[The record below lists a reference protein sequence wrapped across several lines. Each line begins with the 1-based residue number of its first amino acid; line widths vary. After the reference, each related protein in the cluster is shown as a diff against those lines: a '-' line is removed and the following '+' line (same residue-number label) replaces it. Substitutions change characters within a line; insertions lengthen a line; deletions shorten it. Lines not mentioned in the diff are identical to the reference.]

1 MKKFLLLIALIISG
15 VGFVNAQ
22 NVYEGYY
29 EIVGPL
35 QFTVTSLEPAECS
48 VTGYDGSPTDIIIP
62 ATVTFGETELEVTS
76 IGDDAFRDCSSLTG
90 IEIPSGV
97 TSIGGFAF
105 EGCSS
110 LINISFGE
118 DSQLTS
124 IELYA
129 FYGCHSLT
137 SIEIPSGAPSIGEH
151 AFMNC
156 SSLTNI
162 SFGENSQ
169 LTSIGSSAF
178 WYCSSLTSIE
188 IPSGVTSIGYNAF
201 EGCYSLTNISFG
213 ENSQLTSIGEHA
225 FSGCS
230 SLTSIEI
237 PSGVTEIGNY
247 VFAFV
252 DEWGN
257 SNGESN
263 LESVTFGEDSQLT
276 SIGNCAFAGCPLLTN
291 IEIPSGVTSIGEY
304 AFLGCS
310 SLTNIS
316 FGEDS
321 QLSSIGS
328 SAFNGCSSLTNI
340 SFGEDSQLTSIGS
353 EVFMDCSSLTGIDI
367 PSGVTSIGDAAFS
380 GCSSLTSVSFGDNSQ
395 LASIGWGAFKE
406 CYGLTSIEI
415 PSGVTSIGWSVFY
428 GCSNLT
434 SVTFG
439 DNSQLASIGDEAF
452 YGCSNL
458 TSVTFGENSQLNYI
472 GDGAFSWTCI
482 TSIDIPSSV
491 TYLGVAA
498 FAHAL
503 GGPSPDDFVHS
514 ESNVYLSVIT
524 FGENSQLAFI
534 GDGAFYSCS
543 ALKSI
548 EIPSGVTAIGNYAF
562 YSCSALKSIEIPSGV
577 TSIGRYAFSGC
588 SNLKSIEI
596 PSGVTSI
603 ERDAFSGCS
612 NLKSVS
618 FEDNSQLTSIGD
630 WAFGSCSGLT
640 GFELPSNV
648 TKIGDA
654 AFAGCT
660 GLETITVSEDN
671 DVFDSRD
678 NCNAIIKTSENKLV
692 VGCKNT
698 IIPNSVT
705 SIGDFAFYDC
715 YFLTNIE
722 IPSGVT
728 AIGNYAFSD
737 CSNLTSVTFGENS
750 QLASIGECTFRSC
763 SSLTSIEIPSN
774 VTSIADYAFQDCLS
788 LISLTFGDNSKLS
801 YIGDGAFADCHI
813 TSIEI
818 PSGVTMIGND
828 PFGLCSYI
836 ISYMETPIV
845 FELYSWVETLFIF
858 VPESS
863 VEDYESTYPWSN
875 HEILP
880 IDPASVNVTV
890 NDEEA
895 GSVVGAG
902 DYCKSMVIRLLAT
915 PNRGYD
921 FVGWKED
928 GEIVSTDSDYYF
940 TLYGDRNLE
949 AVFELSKYWHPDLHL
964 YPNTMNMITE
974 VKVDGELQN
983 STLLEVGAFCG
994 DELRGSGR
1002 IQYNAAADKYIA
1014 YISVMGETDDQ
1025 IKFRLFDHETYQE
1038 LSHASLSVLPFE
1050 TNAIVGTVT
1059 EPYLTEFS
1067 STARVTVTV
1076 NPSDA
1081 GYVEGAGDYPIG
1093 SLVSLKA
1100 TNYLPYLFE
1109 SWTINGEVVGTTK
1122 TYNFVATESV
1132 NIKANFT
1139 CSQRTELSSGWNWTS
1154 FHTFIYGYNGLLALE
1169 LSLGDYG
1176 LHIKNQN
1183 SFVTNHNGTWYGS
1196 LTSVDVEQMYII
1208 RVSEDFTLVLNGL
1221 VVNPENY
1228 KISLT
1233 KNWKWIGYPVSVEM
1247 PVAEAFSGI
1256 SPSEGDVVKTQGEFA
1271 MYNEGIGWSGNLT
1284 KMKPG
1289 KGYMYYNNSNSTKT
1303 LTYPTPSSGQS
1314 RSVETEDEITH
1325 WIADNTKY
1333 PGNMNMVAV
1342 LNVDGNELGANYE
1355 IAAFAGE
1362 ELRGNARPIY
1372 IEALGR
1378 YMVFLTINGEES
1390 ENLKFKYYN
1399 EETDEEFDI
1408 TENIMFS
1415 MNAVVGSVDEPY
1427 VFNCNINDE
1436 ANNTAEIEVYP
1447 NPVNAG
1453 EEINLGMTYDKVEI
1467 YNAIGAK
1474 IAEYNNVNKLAQIE
1488 IAGVYVIKAT
1498 IGGEVKYD
1506 RLIVQ

>member
-15 VGFVNAQ
+15 VGFVSAQ
-22 NVYEGYY
+22 YVGNNTIIDYDGYS
-29 EIVGPL
+29 L
-35 QFTVTSLEPAECS
+35 QFTVTSVEPAECELIS
-48 VTGYDGSPTDIIIP
+48 YDGSPTDIIIP

-76 IGDDAFRDCSSLTG
+76 IGNYAFYECSSLTSIEIPSG
-90 IEIPSGV
+90 VTSIGSEAFNACSSLTSIEIPSGV
-97 TSIGGFAF
+97 TSIGGSAF
-105 EGCSS
+105 
-110 LINISFGE
+110 
-118 DSQLTS
+118 
-124 IELYA
+124 
-129 FYGCHSLT
+129 
-137 SIEIPSGAPSIGEH
+137 SG
-151 AFMNC
+151 C

-169 LTSIGSSAF
+169 LTSIVDGAF
-178 WYCSSLTSIE
+178 YGCSSLTSIE
-188 IPSGVTSIGYNAF
+188 IPSGVTSIGGYAF
-201 EGCYSLTNISFG
+201 YGCSSLTIIEIPSGVTSIGNGVFGDCYSLTGIEIPSG
-213 ENSQLTSIGEHA
+213 VTSIGDVA
-225 FSGCS
+225 FYGCS

-237 PSGVTEIGNY
+237 PSGVT
-247 VFAFV
+247 
-252 DEWGN
+252 
-257 SNGESN
+257 
-263 LESVTFGEDSQLT
+263 
-276 SIGNCAFAGCPLLTN
+276 
-291 IEIPSGVTSIGEY
+291 
-304 AFLGCS
+304 
-310 SLTNIS
+310 
-316 FGEDS
+316 
-321 QLSSIGS
+321 
-328 SAFNGCSSLTNI
+328 
-340 SFGEDSQLTSIGS
+340 SIGS
-353 EVFMDCSSLTGIDI
+353 EAFRDC
-367 PSGVTSIGDAAFS
+367 FS
-380 GCSSLTSVSFGDNSQ
+380 
-395 LASIGWGAFKE
+395 
-406 CYGLTSIEI
+406 LTSIEI
-415 PSGVTSIGWSVFY
+415 PSGVTSIG
-428 GCSNLT
+428 
-434 SVTFG
+434 
-439 DNSQLASIGDEAF
+439 
-452 YGCSNL
+452 
-458 TSVTFGENSQLNYI
+458 
-472 GDGAFSWTCI
+472 
-482 TSIDIPSSV
+482 SS
-491 TYLGVAA
+491 
-498 FAHAL
+498 
-503 GGPSPDDFVHS
+503 
-514 ESNVYLSVIT
+514 
-524 FGENSQLAFI
+524 
-534 GDGAFYSCS
+534 AFYSCS
-543 ALKSI
+543 SLRFIRCHAAEVPTTGEMPLGDCYSIQNIQVPEASVDDYKAASYWNEYNITKIYPYFIGEELVVDYDGYSLKYTAMEDYRCSVTCYAQPSEPTSI
-548 EIPSGVTAIGNYAF
+548 TIPTTVTFGEIELEVTSIGGYAF
-562 YSCSALKSIEIPSGV
+562 NGCSSLTSIEIPSGV
-577 TSIGRYAFSGC
+577 TSIGDAAFYSCKNLKNIDIPNSVISILGNAFSEC
-588 SNLKSIEI
+588 SNLKSLEVPENVAEI
-596 PSGVTSI
+596 GRGIISNCNNI
-603 ERDAFSGCS
+603 ERITVD
-612 NLKSVS
+612 
-618 FEDNSQLTSIGD
+618 EDN
-630 WAFGSCSGLT
+630 
-640 GFELPSNV
+640 V
-648 TKIGDA
+648 
-654 AFAGCT
+654 
-660 GLETITVSEDN
+660 
-671 DVFDSRD
+671 VFDSRD

-692 VGCKNT
+692 IGCKNT
-698 IIPNSVT
+698 IIPSSVTSIGDYAFASSNIAELVIPNSVT
-705 SIGDFAFYDC
+705 SIGDFVFISSS
-715 YFLTNIE
+715 LTNIE
-722 IPSGVT
+722 ISNSVTSMGDYAFQGCHELVSVAFEEGSQLSSFGLAPFYGCDELRNVELPSGIT
-728 AIGNYAFSD
+728 EIGSSAFSG
-737 CSNLTSVTFGENS
+737 CSSLTNISFGENS
-750 QLASIGECTFRSC
+750 QLTSIGG
-763 SSLTSIEIPSN
+763 N
-774 VTSIADYAFQDCLS
+774 AFYGCYNL
-788 LISLTFGDNSKLS
+788 
-801 YIGDGAFADCHI
+801 

-818 PSGVTMIGND
+818 PSGVTSIGGRAFFNCYSLWNINFED
-828 PFGLCSYI
+828 ESQLSVIGGEAFRECYMLTNIEIPAGVTEIGYLALSGIAHI
-836 ISYMETPIV
+836 ICRKGTPIMLSGD
-845 FELYSWVETLFIF
+845 FSEYNATIF

-902 DYCKSMVIRLLAT
+902 DYCKSMEIRLLAT

-928 GEIVSTDSDYYF
+928 GEIVSIDSDYYF

-1025 IKFRLFDHETYQE
+1025 IKFRLFDHEIYQE

-1050 TNAIVGTVT
+1050 TNAVVGTVT

-1139 CSQRTELSSGWNWTS
+1139 CSQRTELSAGWNWTS

-1183 SFVTNHNGTWYGS
+1183 SFVTNHNGAWYGS

-1228 KISLT
+1228 HITLT

-1247 PVAEAFSGI
+1247 SVAEALSGI
-1256 SPSEGDVVKTQGEFA
+1256 TPSDGDVVKTQGEFA

-1289 KGYMYYNNSNSTKT
+1289 KGYMYYNNSNSNKT

-1325 WIADNTKY
+1325 WTADDTKY
-1333 PGNMNMVAV
+1333 PSNMNMVAV
-1342 LNVDGNELGANYE
+1342 LNVDGNELEANYE

-1372 IEALGR
+1372 IESLDR
-1378 YMVFLTINGEES
+1378 YMLFLTISGEET

-1436 ANNTAEIEVYP
+1436 ANNTADIEMYP

-1488 IAGVYVIKAT
+1488 MTGVYVIKAT

>member
-1 MKKFLLLIALIISG
+1 MTGIEIPSG
-15 VGFVNAQ
+15 
-22 NVYEGYY
+22 
-29 EIVGPL
+29 
-35 QFTVTSLEPAECS
+35 
-48 VTGYDGSPTDIIIP
+48 
-62 ATVTFGETELEVTS
+62 VTS
-76 IGDDAFRDCSSLTG
+76 IGDYAFNECSNLTSVSFGENSQLTSIGGYAFNGCYSLTG

-97 TSIGGFAF
+97 TSIGDA
-105 EGCSS
+105 
-110 LINISFGE
+110 
-118 DSQLTS
+118 
-124 IELYA
+124 A
-129 FYGCHSLT
+129 FY
-137 SIEIPSGAPSIGEH
+137 
-151 AFMNC
+151 
-156 SSLTNI
+156 
-162 SFGENSQ
+162 
-169 LTSIGSSAF
+169 
-178 WYCSSLTSIE
+178 
-188 IPSGVTSIGYNAF
+188 
-201 EGCYSLTNISFG
+201 
-213 ENSQLTSIGEHA
+213 
-225 FSGCS
+225 
-230 SLTSIEI
+230 
-237 PSGVTEIGNY
+237 
-247 VFAFV
+247 
-252 DEWGN
+252 
-257 SNGESN
+257 
-263 LESVTFGEDSQLT
+263 
-276 SIGNCAFAGCPLLTN
+276 
-291 IEIPSGVTSIGEY
+291 
-304 AFLGCS
+304 
-310 SLTNIS
+310 
-316 FGEDS
+316 
-321 QLSSIGS
+321 
-328 SAFNGCSSLTNI
+328 GCSSLTNI
-340 SFGEDSQLTSIGS
+340 SFGEDSQLTSIEGYA
-353 EVFMDCSSLTGIDI
+353 FNGCSSLTGIEI
-367 PSGVTSIGDAAFS
+367 PSGVTSIGSSAFYE
-380 GCSSLTSVSFGDNSQ
+380 CSSLTSVSFGENSQ
-395 LASIGWGAFKE
+395 LTSIGGNAFSY
-406 CYGLTSIEI
+406 CYNLTSIEI
-415 PSGVTSIGWSVFY
+415 PSGVTSIGDCAFES
-428 GCSNLT
+428 SSLT
-434 SVTFG
+434 SVSFG
-439 DNSQLASIGDEAF
+439 ENSQLASIGNSAF
-452 YGCSNL
+452 YDCNL
-458 TSVTFGENSQLNYI
+458 KN
-472 GDGAFSWTCI
+472 
-482 TSIDIPSSV
+482 IDIPNSV
-491 TYLGVAA
+491 TSIGNYA
-498 FAHAL
+498 F
-503 GGPSPDDFVHS
+503 GG
-514 ESNVYLSVIT
+514 
-524 FGENSQLAFI
+524 
-534 GDGAFYSCS
+534 CS
-543 ALKSI
+543 KLKSI
-548 EIPSGVTAIGNYAF
+548 EIPENVEEIGLGIIIY
-562 YSCSALKSIEIPSGV
+562 CDDIEMITV
-577 TSIGRYAFSGC
+577 
-588 SNLKSIEI
+588 
-596 PSGVTSI
+596 
-603 ERDAFSGCS
+603 D
-612 NLKSVS
+612 
-618 FEDNSQLTSIGD
+618 EDN
-630 WAFGSCSGLT
+630 
-640 GFELPSNV
+640 V
-648 TKIGDA
+648 
-654 AFAGCT
+654 
-660 GLETITVSEDN
+660 
-671 DVFDSRD
+671 VFDSRND
-678 NCNAIIKTSENKLV
+678 CNAIIKTSENKLV
-692 VGCKNT
+692 CGCVNT
-698 IIPNSVT
+698 IIPSSVTTIGNRAFVGSNITDIVVPNNVT
-705 SIGDFAFYDC
+705 SIEDNAFAVCFGLVSIAFEDGSQ
-715 YFLTNIE
+715 L
-722 IPSGVT
+722 SS
-728 AIGNYAFSD
+728 IGNYAFD
-737 CSNLTSVTFGENS
+737 GCSSLTSVTFGENS
-750 QLASIGECTFRSC
+750 QLASIGEGTFTGC
-763 SSLTSIEIPSN
+763 SILTSIEIPSN
-774 VTSIADYAFQDCLS
+774 VTSIADYAFQNCFS

-801 YIGDGAFADCHI
+801 YIGDGAFAECYI

-828 PFGLCSYI
+828 PFGFCRYI
-836 ISYMETPIV
+836 ISYMETPIF
-845 FELYSWVETLFIF
+845 FEFYSWVETIF

-863 VEDYESTYPWSN
+863 VEDYENTYPWN
-875 HEILP
+875 NYTILP

-902 DYCKSMVIRLLAT
+902 DYCKSMEIRLMAT

-940 TLYGDRNLE
+940 TLYGDRTLE

-1002 IQYNAAADKYIA
+1002 IQYNAAVDKYIA

-1025 IKFRLFDHETYQE
+1025 IKFRLYDHETYQE

-1067 STARVTVTV
+1067 STARVTVTI

-1093 SLVSLKA
+1093 SMVSLKA

-1109 SWTINGEVVGTTK
+1109 NWTINGEVVGTTK

-1139 CSQRTELSSGWNWTS
+1139 CSQRTELSAGWNWTS

-1183 SFVTNHNGTWYGS
+1183 SFVTNHNGAWYGS

-1228 KISLT
+1228 HISLT

-1256 SPSEGDVVKTQGEFA
+1256 SPSDGDVIKTQGEFA

-1314 RSVETEDEITH
+1314 RNVETEDEITH
-1325 WIADNTKY
+1325 WTADDTKY
-1333 PGNMNMVAV
+1333 PSNMNMVAV

-1372 IEALGR
+1372 IESLDR
-1378 YMVFLTINGEES
+1378 YMLFLTISGEET
-1390 ENLKFKYYN
+1390 ENLKFRCYN
-1399 EETDEEFDI
+1399 EETGEEFDL

-1436 ANNTAEIEVYP
+1436 AKDTAEIEVYP

-1498 IGGEVKYD
+1498 IGGDVKYN

>member
-15 VGFVNAQ
+15 VGFVSAQ
-22 NVYEGYY
+22 YVGNNTIIDYDGYS
-29 EIVGPL
+29 L
-35 QFTVTSLEPAECS
+35 QFTVTSVKPAECELIS
-48 VTGYDGSPTDIIIP
+48 YDGSPTDIIIP
-62 ATVTFGETELEVTS
+62 ATVTFGETEFEVTS
-76 IGDDAFRDCSSLTG
+76 IGADAFAYCTNLTS

-97 TSIGGFAF
+97 TSIGTFAF
-105 EGCSS
+105 YECS
-110 LINISFGE
+110 
-118 DSQLTS
+118 
-124 IELYA
+124 
-129 FYGCHSLT
+129 SLT
-137 SIEIPSGAPSIGEH
+137 SIEIPSGVASIGPN
-151 AFMNC
+151 AFVYC
-156 SSLTNI
+156 TSLTNI

-169 LTSIGSSAF
+169 LTSIGDAAFIGCYSLTSIEIPSGVTSIGTDAFAYCTNLTSIEIPSGVTSIGTSAF
-178 WYCSSLTSIE
+178 YECSSLTSISFGENSQLTSIGENAFSSCSSLTSIE
-188 IPSGVTSIGYNAF
+188 IPSGVTSIGGSAF
-201 EGCYSLTNISFG
+201 ND
-213 ENSQLTSIGEHA
+213 
-225 FSGCS
+225 CS

-237 PSGVTEIGNY
+237 PSGVT
-247 VFAFV
+247 
-252 DEWGN
+252 
-257 SNGESN
+257 
-263 LESVTFGEDSQLT
+263 
-276 SIGNCAFAGCPLLTN
+276 SIGDA
-291 IEIPSGVTSIGEY
+291 
-304 AFLGCS
+304 
-310 SLTNIS
+310 
-316 FGEDS
+316 
-321 QLSSIGS
+321 
-328 SAFNGCSSLTNI
+328 AFNGCSS
-340 SFGEDSQLTSIGS
+340 
-353 EVFMDCSSLTGIDI
+353 
-367 PSGVTSIGDAAFS
+367 
-380 GCSSLTSVSFGDNSQ
+380 
-395 LASIGWGAFKE
+395 
-406 CYGLTSIEI
+406 
-415 PSGVTSIGWSVFY
+415 
-428 GCSNLT
+428 
-434 SVTFG
+434 
-439 DNSQLASIGDEAF
+439 
-452 YGCSNL
+452 L

-472 GDGAFSWTCI
+472 GDKAFSWTCI

-534 GDGAFYSCS
+534 GDGAFYSCY

-562 YSCSALKSIEIPSGV
+562 RDCFALKSIEIPSGV
-577 TSIGRYAFSGC
+577 TSIGRY
-588 SNLKSIEI
+588 
-596 PSGVTSI
+596 
-603 ERDAFSGCS
+603 AFSGCS

-863 VEDYESTYPWSN
+863 VEDYENTYPWN
-875 HEILP
+875 NYTILP

-902 DYCKSMVIRLLAT
+902 DYCKSMEIRLLAT

-928 GEIVSTDSDYYF
+928 GEIVSIDSDYYF

-1025 IKFRLFDHETYQE
+1025 IKFRLFDHEIYQE

-1050 TNAIVGTVT
+1050 TNAVVGTVT

-1139 CSQRTELSSGWNWTS
+1139 CSQRTELSAGWNWTS

-1183 SFVTNHNGTWYGS
+1183 SFVTNHNGAWYGS

-1228 KISLT
+1228 HITLT

-1247 PVAEAFSGI
+1247 SVAEALSGI
-1256 SPSEGDVVKTQGEFA
+1256 TPSDGDVVKTQGEFA

-1289 KGYMYYNNSNSTKT
+1289 KGYMYYNNSNSNKT

-1325 WIADNTKY
+1325 WTADDTKY
-1333 PGNMNMVAV
+1333 PSNMNMVAV
-1342 LNVDGNELGANYE
+1342 LNVDGNELEANYE

-1372 IEALGR
+1372 IESLDR
-1378 YMVFLTINGEES
+1378 YMLFLTISGEET

-1436 ANNTAEIEVYP
+1436 ANNTADIEMYP

-1488 IAGVYVIKAT
+1488 MTGVYVIKAT

>member
-22 NVYEGYY
+22 QTTKNTIKDSEEPVTTILFSDDFEDNDLDGWRTFEKDNDENNWEVSDGKIYSYSYNNVVLNPDNYIVTTEMFEIDDATNLIWDVLPKNSSYPQDHYAAVISTDNENWIVVWEEILTSSIENTNRCVELAAYEGQSLYIGSRHY
-29 EIVGPL
+29 DTDGNIAEAVVIDNIILGNDLVQEPTQPEIVVGSIKILNYDGYSL
-35 QFTVTSLEPAECS
+35 QFTVTSVEPAECELTS
-48 VTGYDGSPTDIIIP
+48 YDGSPTDIIIP
-62 ATVTFGETELEVTS
+62 ATITFGETEFAVTS
-76 IGDDAFRDCSSLTG
+76 IG
-90 IEIPSGV
+90 EYV
-97 TSIGGFAF
+97 F
-105 EGCSS
+105 E
-110 LINISFGE
+110 
-118 DSQLTS
+118 
-124 IELYA
+124 
-129 FYGCHSLT
+129 
-137 SIEIPSGAPSIGEH
+137 
-151 AFMNC
+151 
-156 SSLTNI
+156 
-162 SFGENSQ
+162 
-169 LTSIGSSAF
+169 
-178 WYCSSLTSIE
+178 YCDNLTSIE
-188 IPSGVTSIGYNAF
+188 IPSGVTSIGD
-201 EGCYSLTNISFG
+201 
-213 ENSQLTSIGEHA
+213 H
-225 FSGCS
+225 
-230 SLTSIEI
+230 
-237 PSGVTEIGNY
+237 
-247 VFAFV
+247 VFAY
-252 DEWGN
+252 
-257 SNGESN
+257 
-263 LESVTFGEDSQLT
+263 
-276 SIGNCAFAGCPLLTN
+276 C
-291 IEIPSGVTSIGEY
+291 
-304 AFLGCS
+304 
-310 SLTNIS
+310 
-316 FGEDS
+316 
-321 QLSSIGS
+321 
-328 SAFNGCSSLTNI
+328 
-340 SFGEDSQLTSIGS
+340 
-353 EVFMDCSSLTGIDI
+353 
-367 PSGVTSIGDAAFS
+367 
-380 GCSSLTSVSFGDNSQ
+380 DN
-395 LASIGWGAFKE
+395 
-406 CYGLTSIEI
+406 LTSIEI
-415 PSGVTSIGWSVFY
+415 PSGVTSIGESAFEGCLNLQSV
-428 GCSNLT
+428 S
-434 SVTFG
+434 
-439 DNSQLASIGDEAF
+439 
-452 YGCSNL
+452 
-458 TSVTFGENSQLNYI
+458 FGENSQLNSI
-472 GDGAFSWTCI
+472 GDWVFAFCNNLT
-482 TSIDIPSSV
+482 
-491 TYLGVAA
+491 
-498 FAHAL
+498 
-503 GGPSPDDFVHS
+503 
-514 ESNVYLSVIT
+514 
-524 FGENSQLAFI
+524 
-534 GDGAFYSCS
+534 
-543 ALKSI
+543 
-548 EIPSGVTAIGNYAF
+548 
-562 YSCSALKSIEIPSGV
+562 SIEIPSGV
-577 TSIGRYAFSGC
+577 TSIGELAFTEC
-588 SNLKSIEI
+588 SRLTSIEI

-603 ERDAFSGCS
+603 GESAFTECSRLTSIEIPSGVTSIGDHVFGGCS
-612 NLKSVS
+612 NLTSIEIPSGV
-618 FEDNSQLTSIGD
+618 TSIGD
-630 WAFGSCSGLT
+630 YALSGCLNLQSVSFGENSQLASIGNSAFYDCNLKNIDIPNTVTSIGNHAFGECSKLKSIEIPENVEEIGL
-640 GFELPSNV
+640 GIIIYCDDIEM
-648 TKIGDA
+648 
-654 AFAGCT
+654 
-660 GLETITVSEDN
+660 ITVDEDN
-671 DVFDSRD
+671 VVFDSRND
-678 NCNAIIKTSENKLV
+678 CNAIIKTSENKLV
-692 VGCKNT
+692 CGCVNT
-698 IIPNSVT
+698 IIPSSVTTIGNRAFMGSNITDIVVPNNVT
-705 SIGDFAFYDC
+705 SIEDYAFAVCFGLVSIAFEDGSQ
-715 YFLTNIE
+715 L
-722 IPSGVT
+722 SS
-728 AIGNYAFSD
+728 IGNYAFGA

-750 QLASIGECTFRSC
+750 QLASIGESAFTEC
-763 SSLTSIEIPSN
+763 SRL
-774 VTSIADYAFQDCLS
+774 
-788 LISLTFGDNSKLS
+788 
-801 YIGDGAFADCHI
+801 

-818 PSGVTMIGND
+818 PSGVTSIGYGAFSNCSSLMNIYIGND
-828 PFGLCSYI
+828 SQLSYI
-836 ISYMETPIV
+836 GTYAFYSCTNLNSLEIPESVNTIGDYLFGYDYTSELNYIICRKENPILLSDD
-845 FELYSWVETLFIF
+845 LYLNDATIF

-863 VEDYESTYPWSN
+863 VEDYENTYPWN
-875 HEILP
+875 NYTILP

-895 GSVVGAG
+895 GSVIGAG
-902 DYCKSMVIRLLAT
+902 NYCKSMEIRLMAT

-1014 YISVMGETDDQ
+1014 YISVMGETDDL
-1025 IKFRLFDHETYQE
+1025 IKFKLYDHETYQE

-1183 SFVTNHNGTWYGS
+1183 SFVTNHNGAWYGS
-1196 LTSVDVEQMYII
+1196 LTSVNVEQMYII

-1228 KISLT
+1228 HITLT

-1256 SPSEGDVVKTQGEFA
+1256 SPSDGDVIKTQGEFA

-1325 WIADNTKY
+1325 WTADDTKY
-1333 PGNMNMVAV
+1333 PSNMNMVAV
-1342 LNVDGNELGANYE
+1342 LNVDGNELEANYE

-1390 ENLKFKYYN
+1390 ENLKFRCYN
-1399 EETDEEFDI
+1399 EETGEEFDL

-1436 ANNTAEIEVYP
+1436 AKDTAEIEVYP

-1474 IAEYNNVNKLAQIE
+1474 IAEYNNVNKLAKIE

-1498 IGGEVKYD
+1498 IGGDVKYN
-1506 RLIVQ
+1506 RLTVQ

>member
-15 VGFVNAQ
+15 VGFVSAQ
-22 NVYEGYY
+22 YVGNNTIIDYDGYS
-29 EIVGPL
+29 L
-35 QFTVTSLEPAECS
+35 QFIVTSVEPAECELIS
-48 VTGYDGSPTDIIIP
+48 YDGSPTDIIIP
-62 ATVTFGETELEVTS
+62 ATVTFGETEFEVTS
-76 IGDDAFRDCSSLTG
+76 IGGSAFNACSSLTG

-97 TSIGGFAF
+97 TSIGVSAF
-105 EGCSS
+105 SS
-110 LINISFGE
+110 
-118 DSQLTS
+118 
-124 IELYA
+124 
-129 FYGCHSLT
+129 
-137 SIEIPSGAPSIGEH
+137 
-151 AFMNC
+151 C

-169 LTSIGSSAF
+169 LTSIGEYAFSS
-178 WYCSSLTSIE
+178 CSSLTSIE
-188 IPSGVTSIGYNAF
+188 IPSGVTSIGVSAF
-201 EGCYSLTNISFG
+201 NDCSSLTNISFG
-213 ENSQLTSIGEHA
+213 ENSQLTSIGDAAFVGCYSLTSIEIPSGVTSIGVSA
-225 FSGCS
+225 FSSCSSLTNISFGENSQLTSIVDGAFYGCS

-237 PSGVTEIGNY
+237 PSGVT
-247 VFAFV
+247 
-252 DEWGN
+252 
-257 SNGESN
+257 
-263 LESVTFGEDSQLT
+263 
-276 SIGNCAFAGCPLLTN
+276 SIGGYAFYGCSSLTI
-291 IEIPSGVTSIGEY
+291 IEIPSGVTSIGN
-304 AFLGCS
+304 GV
-310 SLTNIS
+310 
-316 FGEDS
+316 FG
-321 QLSSIGS
+321 
-328 SAFNGCSSLTNI
+328 
-340 SFGEDSQLTSIGS
+340 
-353 EVFMDCSSLTGIDI
+353 DCYSLTGIEI
-367 PSGVTSIGDAAFS
+367 PCGVTSIGDVAFY
-380 GCSSLTSVSFGDNSQ
+380 GCSF
-395 LASIGWGAFKE
+395 
-406 CYGLTSIEI
+406 LTSIEI
-415 PSGVTSIGWSVFY
+415 PSGVTSIGS
-428 GCSNLT
+428 
-434 SVTFG
+434 
-439 DNSQLASIGDEAF
+439 EAF
-452 YGCSNL
+452 RDCFSL
-458 TSVTFGENSQLNYI
+458 T
-472 GDGAFSWTCI
+472 
-482 TSIDIPSSV
+482 
-491 TYLGVAA
+491 
-498 FAHAL
+498 
-503 GGPSPDDFVHS
+503 
-514 ESNVYLSVIT
+514 
-524 FGENSQLAFI
+524 
-534 GDGAFYSCS
+534 
-543 ALKSI
+543 
-548 EIPSGVTAIGNYAF
+548 
-562 YSCSALKSIEIPSGV
+562 SIEIPSGV
-577 TSIGRYAFSGC
+577 TSIGSSAFYSCSSLRFIRCHAAEVPTTGEMPLGDCYSIQNIQVPEASVDDYKAASYWNEYNITKIYPYFIGEELVVDYDGYSLKYTAMEDYRCSVRCYAQPSEPTSITIPTTVTFGETELEVTSIGSSAFYSC
-588 SNLKSIEI
+588 LSLTSIEI

-603 ERDAFSGCS
+603 GSSAFYGCSSLTSVSFGENSQLASIGYSAFGACKNLKNIDIPNSVISILGNAFSECS
-612 NLKSVS
+612 NLKSLEIPENVAEIGRGIIS
-618 FEDNSQLTSIGD
+618 NCNNIERITVDEDN
-630 WAFGSCSGLT
+630 
-640 GFELPSNV
+640 V
-648 TKIGDA
+648 
-654 AFAGCT
+654 
-660 GLETITVSEDN
+660 
-671 DVFDSRD
+671 VFDSRD

-692 VGCKNT
+692 IGCKNT
-698 IIPNSVT
+698 IIPSSVTSIGDYAFASSNIAELVIPNSVTSIGDYAFASSNIAELVIPNSVT
-705 SIGDFAFYDC
+705 SIGDFVFISSS
-715 YFLTNIE
+715 LTNIE
-722 IPSGVT
+722 I
-728 AIGNYAFSD
+728 
-737 CSNLTSVTFGENS
+737 SNS
-750 QLASIGECTFRSC
+750 
-763 SSLTSIEIPSN
+763 
-774 VTSIADYAFQDCLS
+774 VTSIGDYAFQGCHELVSVAFEEGSQLS
-788 LISLTFGDNSKLS
+788 SLGLAPFYGCDELRNVELPSGITEIGSSTFMGCSKL
-801 YIGDGAFADCHI
+801 

-818 PSGVTMIGND
+818 PSGVTSIGGRAFFNCYSLWNINFED
-828 PFGLCSYI
+828 ESQLSVIGGEAFRECYMLTNIEIPAGVTEIGYLALSGIAHI
-836 ISYMETPIV
+836 ICRKGTPIMLSDD
-845 FELYSWVETLFIF
+845 FSEYNATIF

-863 VEDYESTYPWSN
+863 VENYESTYPWSN

-895 GSVVGAG
+895 GSVIGAG
-902 DYCKSMVIRLLAT
+902 NYCKSMEIRLLAT

-1067 STARVTVTV
+1067 STARVTVTI

-1093 SLVSLKA
+1093 SMVSLKA

-1228 KISLT
+1228 QISLT

-1247 PVAEAFSGI
+1247 PVAEALSGI
-1256 SPSEGDVVKTQGEFA
+1256 TPSDGDVIKTQGEFA

-1314 RSVETEDEITH
+1314 RNVETEDEITH
-1325 WIADNTKY
+1325 WTADDTKY
-1333 PGNMNMVAV
+1333 PSNMNMVAV

-1372 IEALGR
+1372 IESLDR
-1378 YMVFLTINGEES
+1378 YMLFLTISGEET
-1390 ENLKFKYYN
+1390 ENLKFRCYN
-1399 EETDEEFDI
+1399 EETGEEFDL

-1436 ANNTAEIEVYP
+1436 AKDTAEIDVYP

-1488 IAGVYVIKAT
+1488 IAGIYVIKAT

>member
-1 MKKFLLLIALIISG
+1 MRKFLLLIALIISG
-15 VGFVNAQ
+15 VGFVSAQ
-22 NVYEGYY
+22 YVGNNTIIDYDGYS
-29 EIVGPL
+29 L
-35 QFTVTSLEPAECS
+35 QFTVTSVEPAECELIS
-48 VTGYDGSPTDIIIP
+48 YDGSPTDIIIP

-76 IGDDAFRDCSSLTG
+76 IGNYAFYECSSLTSIEIPSG
-90 IEIPSGV
+90 VTSIGSEAFNACSSLTSIEIPSGV
-97 TSIGGFAF
+97 TSIGGSAF
-105 EGCSS
+105 
-110 LINISFGE
+110 
-118 DSQLTS
+118 
-124 IELYA
+124 
-129 FYGCHSLT
+129 
-137 SIEIPSGAPSIGEH
+137 SG
-151 AFMNC
+151 C

-169 LTSIGSSAF
+169 LTSIVDGAF
-178 WYCSSLTSIE
+178 YGCSSLTSIE
-188 IPSGVTSIGYNAF
+188 IPSGVTSIGSEAF
-201 EGCYSLTNISFG
+201 RDCFSLTIIEIPSGVTSIGNGVFGDCYSLTGIEIPSG
-213 ENSQLTSIGEHA
+213 VTSIGDVA
-225 FSGCS
+225 FYGCS

-237 PSGVTEIGNY
+237 PSGVT
-247 VFAFV
+247 
-252 DEWGN
+252 
-257 SNGESN
+257 
-263 LESVTFGEDSQLT
+263 
-276 SIGNCAFAGCPLLTN
+276 
-291 IEIPSGVTSIGEY
+291 
-304 AFLGCS
+304 
-310 SLTNIS
+310 
-316 FGEDS
+316 
-321 QLSSIGS
+321 SIGS
-328 SAFNGCSSLTNI
+328 SAFYSCSSLRFIRCHAAEVPTTGEMPLGDCYSIQNIQVPEASVDDYKAASYWNEYNITKIYPYFIGEELVVDYDGYSLKYTAMEDYRCSVTCYAQPSEPTSITIPTTVTFGETELEVTSIGGYAFNGCSS
-340 SFGEDSQLTSIGS
+340 
-353 EVFMDCSSLTGIDI
+353 
-367 PSGVTSIGDAAFS
+367 
-380 GCSSLTSVSFGDNSQ
+380 
-395 LASIGWGAFKE
+395 
-406 CYGLTSIEI
+406 LTSIEI
-415 PSGVTSIGWSVFY
+415 PSGVTSIG
-428 GCSNLT
+428 
-434 SVTFG
+434 
-439 DNSQLASIGDEAF
+439 DA
-452 YGCSNL
+452 
-458 TSVTFGENSQLNYI
+458 
-472 GDGAFSWTCI
+472 
-482 TSIDIPSSV
+482 
-491 TYLGVAA
+491 
-498 FAHAL
+498 
-503 GGPSPDDFVHS
+503 
-514 ESNVYLSVIT
+514 
-524 FGENSQLAFI
+524 
-534 GDGAFYSCS
+534 AFYSCKN
-543 ALKSI
+543 LKNIDIPNSVISI
-548 EIPSGVTAIGNYAF
+548 LGN
-562 YSCSALKSIEIPSGV
+562 
-577 TSIGRYAFSGC
+577 AFSEC
-588 SNLKSIEI
+588 SNLKSLEI
-596 PSGVTSI
+596 PENVAEIGRGIISNCNNI
-603 ERDAFSGCS
+603 ERITVD
-612 NLKSVS
+612 
-618 FEDNSQLTSIGD
+618 EDN
-630 WAFGSCSGLT
+630 
-640 GFELPSNV
+640 V
-648 TKIGDA
+648 
-654 AFAGCT
+654 
-660 GLETITVSEDN
+660 
-671 DVFDSRD
+671 VFDSRD

-692 VGCKNT
+692 IGCKNT
-698 IIPNSVT
+698 IIPSSVTSIGDYAFASSNIAELVIPNSVT
-705 SIGDFAFYDC
+705 SIGDFVFISSS
-715 YFLTNIE
+715 LTNIE
-722 IPSGVT
+722 ISNSVTSMGDYAFQWCHELVSVAFEEGSQLSSFGLAPFYGCDELRNVELPSGIT
-728 AIGNYAFSD
+728 EIGSSAFSG
-737 CSNLTSVTFGENS
+737 CSSLTNISFGENS
-750 QLASIGECTFRSC
+750 QLTSIGG
-763 SSLTSIEIPSN
+763 N
-774 VTSIADYAFQDCLS
+774 AFYGCYNL
-788 LISLTFGDNSKLS
+788 
-801 YIGDGAFADCHI
+801 

-818 PSGVTMIGND
+818 PSGVTSIGGRAFFNCYSLWNINFED
-828 PFGLCSYI
+828 ESQLSVIGGGAFRDCYMLTNIEIPAGVTEIGDRALSGIAYI
-836 ISYMETPIV
+836 ICRKGTPIMLSDD
-845 FELYSWVETLFIF
+845 FSEYNATIF

-863 VEDYESTYPWSN
+863 VENYESTYPWSN

-895 GSVVGAG
+895 GSVIGAG
-902 DYCKSMVIRLLAT
+902 NYCKSMEIRLLAT

-1067 STARVTVTV
+1067 STARVTVTI

-1093 SLVSLKA
+1093 SMVSLKA

-1228 KISLT
+1228 QISLT

-1247 PVAEAFSGI
+1247 PVAEALSGI
-1256 SPSEGDVVKTQGEFA
+1256 TPSDGDVIKTQGEFA

-1314 RSVETEDEITH
+1314 RNVETEDEITH
-1325 WIADNTKY
+1325 WTADDTKY
-1333 PGNMNMVAV
+1333 PSNMNMVAV

-1372 IEALGR
+1372 IESLDR
-1378 YMVFLTINGEES
+1378 YMLFLTISGEET
-1390 ENLKFKYYN
+1390 ENLKFRCYN
-1399 EETDEEFDI
+1399 EETGEEFDL

-1436 ANNTAEIEVYP
+1436 AKDTAEIDVYP

-1488 IAGVYVIKAT
+1488 IAGIYVIKAT